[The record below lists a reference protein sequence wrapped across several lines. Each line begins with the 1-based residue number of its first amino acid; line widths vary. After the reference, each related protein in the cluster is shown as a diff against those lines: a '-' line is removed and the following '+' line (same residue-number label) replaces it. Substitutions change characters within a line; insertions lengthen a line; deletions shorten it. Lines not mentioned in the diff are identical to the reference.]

1 MFKKT
6 LLCAA
11 LIAVSGGATA
21 KAVGTSS
28 ALIHGTEGSMD
39 VVSINTAAA
48 VMTLGASYTQGDTVT
63 LTWSQP
69 LVVGTGHTAL
79 AIKDTETFTSAA
91 TNDAFVAAI
100 NINPSSKLRVTDNKG
115 NIVLVRAAK
124 VNPLTT
130 AAGLAAEINA
140 VKGASFTMTA
150 SGTNAG
156 GLVLTDDTTGAG
168 TQAAIIFYSGTG
180 SVSFVEKS
188 SLSIPLTVLSTTAS
202 GVTYRAGAVPAAF
215 NYGLPNA
222 IAIAA
227 KPITGSNQASG
238 TLVGLGYAAA
248 TSTGTVIDSG
258 TASTVVAEFWD
269 QYEVKATVKANAQ
282 IDVENSRKQFAAVG
296 SPAHAIAE
304 DVITILTSTPA
315 AYTAALIGE
324 TAGNV
329 AALTGGLANTI
340 TISSD
345 YAWLDSAAAGFAV
358 DATKGH
364 LKNASDANITGT
376 TAVTATAVTQNSVVV
391 APTATLKIGTAKT
404 TVLTAKTY
412 TASTVLKWVNAAAAV
427 TAKTK
432 TFSTAAGSWVLNG
445 STITAYGIPNQ
456 AAVTPF
462 LWVQNAG
469 TGSGEIT
476 GSASCDGATIALGSL
491 GTAAGDTNTTIGAL
505 VQSKVDAAGT
515 CAVGSRYDAKITVNA
530 KNTDITLNAGYR
542 VTAADGSN
550 DRLSLQTSDSLN

>member
-91 TNDAFVAAI
+91 TNDTFVTAMNPNAAG
-100 NINPSSKLRVTDNKG
+100 LAVVDNKG
-115 NIVLVRAAK
+115 NSITVAQAA
-124 VNPLTT
+124 VTSLTT
-130 AAGLAAEINA
+130 AAGLAAAINA
-140 VKGASFTMTA
+140 VSGTFTMTA

-202 GVTYRAGAVPAAF
+202 SVTYRAGAVPAAF
-215 NYGLPNA
+215 SYGLPNA
-222 IAIAA
+222 IAVTA

-238 TLVGLGYAAA
+238 TIVGLAYAAA

-282 IDVENSRKQFAAVG
+282 IDVENSRKQFSAVG
-296 SPAHAIAE
+296 GHSITE
-304 DVITILTSTPA
+304 DVITVLTSTNA
-315 AYTAALIGE
+315 SYTAALIGE

-376 TAVTATAVTQNSVVV
+376 TAVTATAVKQDSTVA
-391 APTATLKIGTAKT
+391 APTASLKIGTTKT

-550 DRLSLQTSDSLN
+550 DRLSLETSDSLN

>member
-1 MFKKT
+1 
-6 LLCAA
+6 
-11 LIAVSGGATA
+11 
-21 KAVGTSS
+21 
-28 ALIHGTEGSMD
+28 MD

-91 TNDAFVAAI
+91 TNDTFVTAMNPNAAG
-100 NINPSSKLRVTDNKG
+100 LAVVDNKG
-115 NIVLVRAAK
+115 NSITVAQAA
-124 VNPLTT
+124 VTSLTT
-130 AAGLAAEINA
+130 AAGLAAAINA
-140 VKGASFTMTA
+140 VSGTFTMTA

-168 TQAAIIFYSGTG
+168 TQAATITYTGTG
-180 SVSFVEKS
+180 SVTLVEVS

-324 TAGNV
+324 AAGNV
-329 AALTGGLANTI
+329 AALNAGLANTI

-432 TFSTAAGSWVLNG
+432 TFTTAAGSWVLNG

>member
-39 VVSINTAAA
+39 VVSINTSAA

-69 LVVGTGHTAL
+69 LVAGTGHTAL

-91 TNDAFVAAI
+91 TNDTFVTAMNPNAAG
-100 NINPSSKLRVTDNKG
+100 LAVVDNKG
-115 NIVLVRAAK
+115 NSITVAQAA
-124 VNPLTT
+124 VTSLTT
-130 AAGLAAEINA
+130 AAGLAAAINA
-140 VKGASFTMTA
+140 VGGTFTMTA

-202 GVTYRAGAVPAAF
+202 SVTYRAGAVPAAF
-215 NYGLPNA
+215 SYGLPNA

-248 TSTGTVIDSG
+248 TSTGTAIDSG
-258 TASTVVAEFWD
+258 TVSTVVAEFWD
-269 QYEVKATVKANAQ
+269 QYVVKATVKADAQ
-282 IDVENSRKQFAAVG
+282 IDVENLRKQFSAVVP
-296 SPAHAIAE
+296 SSHAI
-304 DVITILTSTPA
+304 DQDIITVLTSTA
-315 AYTAALIGE
+315 ASYTNALVGE

-345 YAWLDSAAAGFAV
+345 FSWLDSAAAGFAV
-358 DATKGH
+358 DATVGT
-364 LKNASDANITGT
+364 LKDAAAGSNLTG
-376 TAVTATAVTQNSVVV
+376 AGVTATAVTQNSTVA
-391 APTATLKIGTAKT
+391 APTATLAIGTTKT

-412 TASTVLKWVNAAAAV
+412 TASTVLKWVNSAAAV

-432 TFSTAAGSWVLNG
+432 TFSAAAGSWVLNG

-550 DRLSLQTSDSLN
+550 DRLSLETSDSLN

>member
-21 KAVGTSS
+21 KAVGTST

-39 VVSINTAAA
+39 VVSINTAAS
-48 VMTLGASYTQGDTVT
+48 VMTLGASYTQGDTIT

-69 LVVGTGHTAL
+69 LVAGTGHTAL
-79 AIKDTETFTSAA
+79 EISDQTS
-91 TNDAFVAAI
+91 
-100 NINPSSKLRVTDNKG
+100 G
-115 NIVLVRAAK
+115 AAK
-124 VNPLTT
+124 
-130 AAGLAAEINA
+130 
-140 VKGASFTMTA
+140 KR
-150 SGTNAG
+150 
-156 GLVLTDDTTGAG
+156 
-168 TQAAIIFYSGTG
+168 
-180 SVSFVEKS
+180 
-188 SLSIPLTVLSTTAS
+188 IPLTVLSTTAS
-202 GVTYRAGAVPAAF
+202 SVTYRAGAVPAGYA
-215 NYGLPNA
+215 YGA
-222 IAIAA
+222 AQTIAIAA

-248 TSTGTVIDSG
+248 TSTGTAIDSG
-258 TASTVVAEFWD
+258 TVSTVVAEFWD
-269 QYEVKATVKANAQ
+269 QYVVKATVKANAQ
-282 IDVENSRKQFAAVG
+282 IDVENLRKQFSAAG
-296 SPAHAIAE
+296 SHAI
-304 DVITILTSTPA
+304 DQDIITILTSTA
-315 AYTAALIGE
+315 ASYTNALVGE

-345 YAWLDSAAAGFAV
+345 FSWLDSAAAGFAV
-358 DATKGH
+358 DATVGT
-364 LKNASDANITGT
+364 LKDAAAGSNLTG
-376 TAVTATAVTQNSVVV
+376 AGVTATAVTQNSTVA
-391 APTATLKIGTAKT
+391 APTATLAIGTTKT

-412 TASTVLKWVNAAAAV
+412 TASTVLKWVNSAAAV

-432 TFSTAAGSWVLNG
+432 TFSAAAGSWVLNG

-476 GSASCDGATIALGSL
+476 GTASCDGATIALGSL
-491 GTAAGDTNTTIGAL
+491 GTAAGNTNTTIGAL

-550 DRLSLQTSDSLN
+550 DRLSLETSDSLN